1 MEKSGDKM
9 FMGQYSHTI
18 DEKNR
23 LIIPSKFRMKLGETF
38 VITKGLEKCLF
49 VYPLDEW
56 KKLTNNLNKL
66 SFTKKNAR
74 IFSRLFISSATE
86 CELDKQGRIGI
97 TSVLTSYAKLEKEC
111 VIIGTGDRLEIWSK
125 DSWDSFYESTK
136 DDMESICENIFATNI

>member
-1 MEKSGDKM
+1 M

-86 CELDKQGRIGI
+86 CELDKQGRVVICKNHKEYA
-97 TSVLTSYAKLEKEC
+97 SLNKEVLILGVNE
-111 VIIGTGDRLEIWSK
+111 RMEIWDKNS
-125 DSWDSFYESTK
+125 YEEFVSNYQ
-136 DDMESICENIFATNI
+136 DEFEDLAEDLFGSDIDA